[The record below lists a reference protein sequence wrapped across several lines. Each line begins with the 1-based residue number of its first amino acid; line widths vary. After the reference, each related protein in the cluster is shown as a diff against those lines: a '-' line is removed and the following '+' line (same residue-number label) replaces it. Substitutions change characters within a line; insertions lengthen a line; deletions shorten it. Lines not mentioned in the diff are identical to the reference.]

1 MLISTPEH
9 RAKRRIAGVDDRLSK
24 DFRKI
29 RVELGCLTRRRY
41 VDQSVTPAWQK
52 LSVSAEDM
60 TSTWASPM
68 KWYAFFFVPL
78 SFHRDDFS
86 LEIDLNQSASET
98 HSENS
103 SKTGKVC

>member
-60 TSTWASPM
+60 
-68 KWYAFFFVPL
+68 
-78 SFHRDDFS
+78 
-86 LEIDLNQSASET
+86 DLNLGVPNEVVRLFLCAI
-98 HSENS
+98 
-103 SKTGKVC
+103 VI